1 MSPYLRPTFYV
12 SSIFLFHTLQNCCS
26 NTNLFAGPMTMFHF
40 GTELSDVSVAPDLHV
55 NASAMLLLPAI
66 LKTGRM
72 FKKLNK
78 QTNKQ
83 TNTDAT
89 HPLIDICLLL
99 FRKQIIRNVANMI
112 INVEVGPDVS
122 LSTGT

>member
-1 MSPYLRPTFYV
+1 
-12 SSIFLFHTLQNCCS
+12 
-26 NTNLFAGPMTMFHF
+26 MTMFHF

-83 TNTDAT
+83 TQTQHTPSLTFVYFFLGNKSYETW
-89 HPLIDICLLL
+89 LI
-99 FRKQIIRNVANMI
+99 
-112 INVEVGPDVS
+112 
-122 LSTGT
+122 